1 MSNNILIAGSVVP
14 TTADTP
20 LDART
25 RIQKLADFAEIEMPF
40 VGMEVYCLETSRK
53 YRVLTLKNKNING
66 VAVANMQVDKYE
78 LVDGP
83 KFAVVESLSQL
94 QKLEPVYIGMPF
106 YVSGKS
112 ERGAYMVIETDR
124 IIVGDEIRTVASKY
138 VPLFTNTSDEPGGET
153 AGKMYYGYVNDGT
166 TWHITDI
173 TASML
178 TAETMTETN
187 AAAVNKAVISA
198 PAGSLTVVLIPA
210 DAKLTAKKDDGFGG
224 MVGFDEDNGE
234 TGTGGN
240 GVSLTL
246 DGKEY
251 RAYGEFNLIDGETFI
266 YIMEA

>member
-1 MSNNILIAGSVVP
+1 MGVTIERGDSIGTTNCMVITDYKNSETTIYFGADLDVSRGGRVRFAQGIGGVSPYQQWLDEGNEGSF
-14 TTADTP
+14 
-20 LDART
+20 
-25 RIQKLADFAEIEMPF
+25 ADFMGLWHSHANKSTLDKISDPLSGILEKF
-40 VGMEVYCLETSRK
+40 GLDKNGQLVYD
-53 YRVLTLKNKNING
+53 G
-66 VAVANMQVDKYE
+66 Q
-78 LVDGP
+78 LVNLGG
-83 KFAVVESLSQL
+83 AS
-94 QKLEPVYIGMPF
+94 EPVNP
-106 YVSGKS
+106 
-112 ERGAYMVIETDR
+112 D
-124 IIVGDEIRTVASKY
+124 
-138 VPLFTNTSDEPGGET
+138 PN
-153 AGKMYYGYVNDGT
+153 GKMYYGYVNDGK

-173 TASML
+173 TAPML

-224 MVGFDEDNGE
+224 MAGFDEDNGE